1 MRNLLENRIGREIDI
16 HCEGLSLTGTVTRVD
31 GNVVYLE
38 KDDVICC
45 VNIDKIVVVWESREK
60 KGNAPGFIGD
70 QSRER

>member
-1 MRNLLENRIGREIDI
+1 MRNLLENRIGKEIDI
-16 HCEGLSLTGTVTRVD
+16 HCEGVSLTGTVTRID

-60 KGNAPGFIGD
+60 RANAPGFIGD

>member
-1 MRNLLENRIGREIDI
+1 MRNLLENRIGKEIDV

-45 VNIDKIVVVWESREK
+45 INIDKIVVVWESREK
-60 KGNAPGFIGD
+60 KTNPTGFISD
-70 QSRER
+70 QSRDR

>member
-1 MRNLLENRIGREIDI
+1 VRNLLENRIGKEIDI
-16 HCEGLSLTGTVTRVD
+16 HCEGVSLTGTVTRVD

-60 KGNAPGFIGD
+60 KGKAPGFIGD

>member
-1 MRNLLENRIGREIDI
+1 VRNLLENRIGKEIDI
-16 HCEGLSLTGTVTRVD
+16 HCEGVSLTGTVARID

-60 KGNAPGFIGD
+60 KSSPPGFIGQ